1 MKETIGEL
9 NSLLVMED
17 RWIEISRGL
26 KYSVVAMRSRKI
38 KSLDTEY
45 ILKHSTNVV

>member
-9 NSLLVMED
+9 NSFLVTKD
-17 RWIEISRGL
+17 CWIEFFRGL
-26 KYSVVAMRSRKI
+26 KYRLVAMRSRKI

-45 ILKHSTNVV
+45 ILKHSTNVI